1 MNKRHGKTLEAI
13 FAQPISGNIK
23 WRDVESL
30 LKTLGAVLTERAGSR
45 VSVSLNDHV
54 IVLHRPHPS
63 PNMDKGAV
71 EIYDGFSKGRGLHY
85 DRIQRL
91 YRSR

>member
-1 MNKRHGKTLEAI
+1 MSKRHRRTPNVI

-30 LKTLGAVLTERAGSR
+30 LKFSGAVISERAGSR
-45 VSVSLNDHV
+45 VAAQLNDRRV
-54 IVLHRPHPS
+54 SSSHPS

-71 EIYDGFSKGRGLHY
+71 RDL
-85 DRIQRL
+85 QRFL
-91 YRSR
+91 ENAGITS

>member
-1 MNKRHGKTLEAI
+1 MNKRHRRIFEAI

-23 WRDVESL
+23 WRDVEYL
-30 LKTLGAVLTERAGSR
+30 LRTLGAVLTERAGSR

-54 IVLHRPHPS
+54 IVFHRPHPR

-71 EIYDGFSKGRGLHY
+71 RDLRRFL
-85 DRIQRL
+85 QRTGITL
-91 YRSR
+91 

>member
-1 MNKRHGKTLEAI
+1 MNKRHRRTFEAI

-45 VSVSLNDHV
+45 VSVSLNNRI
-54 IVLHRPHPS
+54 IVLHRPHPN
-63 PNMDKGAV
+63 PNIDKGAV
-71 EIYDGFSKGRGLHY
+71 RDLRKFLQSAGITL
-85 DRIQRL
+85 
-91 YRSR
+91 

>member
-1 MNKRHGKTLEAI
+1 MNKQHRRILEAI
-13 FAQPISGNIK
+13 FAQPTSGNIK
-23 WRDVESL
+23 WRNVESL

-54 IVLHRPHPS
+54 IVFHRPHPS

-71 EIYDGFSKGRGLHY
+71 RDLRKFL
-85 DRIQRL
+85 QRSGITL
-91 YRSR
+91 